1 VKVLL
6 VDDSAGL
13 RARLAQ
19 MVREVCGPDCV
30 REAGDAES
38 ALEIARSWIPDLVVL
53 DIRMPGMS
61 GLAIL
66 PHIKAACSSSVVIVL
81 TNEAS
86 EHHRRQ
92 SISIG
97 ADFFFDKS
105 KDFGRVVDVVG
116 EMLTK
121 LGETSHGRSGG
132 APMGGDRDRT

>member
-1 VKVLL
+1 MKVLL

-19 MVREVCGPDCV
+19 MVREVCGMDCV

-38 ALEIARSWIPDLVVL
+38 ALEIARTWIPDVVVL
-53 DIRMPGMS
+53 DIRMPGAS

-66 PHIKAACSSSVVIVL
+66 PQLKAASRSSVVIML

-92 SISIG
+92 SMTIG
-97 ADFFFDKS
+97 ADYFFDKS
-105 KDFGRVVDVVG
+105 KDFARVIDVVG

-121 LGETSHGRSGG
+121 LGATSDGRSGG
-132 APMGGDRDRT
+132 APMGRDRNAT

>member
-1 VKVLL
+1 MKVLL

-19 MVREVCGPDCV
+19 MVREVCGMDCV

-38 ALEIARSWIPDLVVL
+38 ALEIARAWIPDVVVL
-53 DIRMPGMS
+53 DIRMPGTS

-66 PHIKAACSSSVVIVL
+66 PQLKAASSSSVVIML

-97 ADFFFDKS
+97 ADYFFDKS
-105 KDFGRVVDVVG
+105 KDFARVVDVVG

-132 APMGGDRDRT
+132 PPMGRDRNAT